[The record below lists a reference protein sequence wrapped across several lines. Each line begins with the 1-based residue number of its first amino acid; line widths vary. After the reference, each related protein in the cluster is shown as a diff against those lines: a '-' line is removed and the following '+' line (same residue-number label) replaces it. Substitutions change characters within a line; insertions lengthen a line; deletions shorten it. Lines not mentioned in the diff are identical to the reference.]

1 MYSRSFEEHLSHL
14 RAVFQLLAQ
23 DQWQVKLS
31 KCTFAQ
37 RQISYLGHIIS
48 AEGISTDSRKVEAM
62 VSWPTPTNTKELR
75 SFLGLAGYYRKFVRH
90 FAIIARPL
98 TDLLKKHSIFVWTP
112 DHQAAFDTLKSAL
125 SSAPVLATP
134 DFSRP
139 FCLETDA
146 CANGVGAVLIQC
158 GHPLAY
164 ISKPLGPKTAGLS
177 TYEKEYLAI
186 LLAVEQWRP
195 YLQHAEF
202 TIFTDQR
209 SLTHLTDQR
218 LNTPWQQRVFTKLL
232 GLQYK
237 LVYKQGSD
245 NRVADALSRRPHD
258 SEPVLHAM
266 SSCVPSWTSAIIQ
279 GYNQDEDAQLL
290 LSKLT
295 IDPSAVP
302 QFSIQDGILR
312 YKKRIWLGTNRN
324 LQAQIVSAL
333 HDAPSGG
340 HSGFPVT
347 YRRVK
352 QLFAWKAMKSDIKAF
367 VASCSTCQQ
376 AKPDRSKYPSLLQP
390 LPVPP
395 SAWQIISMDFI
406 EGLPK
411 SKGKSCIL
419 VVVDKFT
426 KYSHFLGLSHPFTA
440 ADIAEV
446 FFDNIY
452 KLHGLP
458 DSIVSDR
465 DRIFTSTFWQELFKL
480 VRVSLRMSTSYHP
493 QTDGQTERVN
503 QCLETY
509 LRCFVHACPS
519 KWVDWLSSAEYW
531 YNTSAHS
538 AIGCSPFEALYGYS
552 PRSLGLPSAQGVGAH
567 IAEWIREK
575 KLMNT
580 LLQQHLHRATHRM
593 KMQADKGRTDRS
605 FQVGDSVYL
614 KLQTYVQSSLAPR
627 ANQKLAFKFFGPYK
641 VIGKVGPVAYKL
653 QLPSSASIHDVF
665 HVSQLKQAISKTDQV
680 SSLIPDFDAPCQ
692 FPEQVLAKKMVTKGV
707 RSIQQVLVKWSG
719 WPASLATWE
728 DVEALRQ
735 RFPAAPAWGQA
746 GSLQGGRC
754 YLHQQVYIPLYA
766 WASAIYSA
774 QVAQC
779 ACVGPRVATARVS
792 GVRELRVFP

>member
-1 MYSRSFEEHLSHL
+1 
-14 RAVFQLLAQ
+14 
-23 DQWQVKLS
+23 
-31 KCTFAQ
+31 
-37 RQISYLGHIIS
+37 
-48 AEGISTDSRKVEAM
+48 M
-62 VSWPTPTNTKELR
+62 VLWPTPANTKELR

-112 DHQAAFDTLKSAL
+112 DHQATFDTLKSAL
-125 SSAPVLATP
+125 NSAPVLATP
-134 DFSRP
+134 DFSKP

-146 CANGVGAVLIQC
+146 CANGVGAVLIQSV
-158 GHPLAY
+158 HPLAY

-186 LLAVEQWRP
+186 LLAVEQWRS

-209 SLTHLTDQR
+209 SLTHLTNQR
-218 LNTPWQQRVFTKLL
+218 LNTPWQKWVFTKLL

-237 LVYKQGSD
+237 IVYKQGSE

-258 SEPVLHAM
+258 SEPVLLAM
-266 SSCVPSWTSAIIQ
+266 SSCAPSVTSAIIQ
-279 GYNQDEDAQLL
+279 GYNQDEEAQLL

-302 QFSIQDGILR
+302 HFTIQEGLLR
-312 YKKRIWLGTNRN
+312 YKKRIWLGNNRD
-324 LQAQIVSAL
+324 LQAQILSAL

-352 QLFAWKAMKSDIKAF
+352 QLFAWKAMKSGIKAF

-390 LPVPP
+390 LPVPS

-411 SKGKSCIL
+411 SKGKNCIL

-426 KYSHFLGLSHPFTA
+426 KYSHFLALSHPFTA
-440 ADIAEV
+440 ADIAKV

-465 DRIFTSTFWQELFKL
+465 DRVFTSTFWQELFKL
-480 VRVSLRMSTSYHP
+480 VKVSLRMSTSYHP
-493 QTDGQTERVN
+493 QTDGQTERIN
-503 QCLETY
+503 HCLETY

-519 KWVDWLSSAEYW
+519 KWMDWLSSAEYW

-538 AIGCSPFEALYGYS
+538 AIGCSPFEALYGYT
-552 PRSLGLPSAQGVGAH
+552 PRSLGLHSTQRSLSDVSV
-567 IAEWIREK
+567 WVQEK
-575 KLMNT
+575 KLMT
-580 LLQQHLHRATHRM
+580 SLIQQHMQRAQHRM
-593 KMQADKGRTDRS
+593 KIQANKHRSDRS
-605 FQVGDSVYL
+605 FQEGDSVYL
-614 KLQTYVQSSLAPR
+614 KLQPYIQSSLAPR
-627 ANQKLAFKFFGPYK
+627 ANQKLAFKYFGPFK

-653 QLPSSASIHDVF
+653 QLPSSSSIHDIF
-665 HVSQLKQAISKTDQV
+665 HVSQLKKATSKMDQV
-680 SSLIPDFDAPCQ
+680 SPVIPDLDPSFQ
-692 FPEQVLAKKMVTKGV
+692 FPEQVL
-707 RSIQQVLVKWSG
+707 
-719 WPASLATWE
+719 
-728 DVEALRQ
+728 Q
-735 RFPAAPAWGQA
+735 RNWCPK
-746 GSLQGGRC
+746 
-754 YLHQQVYIPLYA
+754 
-766 WASAIYSA
+766 
-774 QVAQC
+774 
-779 ACVGPRVATARVS
+779 VS
-792 GVRELRVFP
+792 GQCSKF